1 MGTVLHCTRKLA
13 GKLSDI
19 SAPAPV
25 ETGPLGS
32 WHANLYTIDRRNCVL
47 FCHDATRYT
56 VFIPGLRKAQFAEL
70 GRWFKEAFLASLAYM
85 GLADH
90 RVRRAELALSA
101 VRFDTNTNRS
111 VLGSLNQMKFMLDG
125 RVAEVED
132 VMLLNPLSVTRW
144 LCHYPV
150 NIKGEKGFWM
160 ADEAMRE
167 RVEAL

>member
-1 MGTVLHCTRKLA
+1 LIIHCTQKLA
-13 GKLSDI
+13 KKLPDVSKEAHI
-19 SAPAPV
+19 EAS
-25 ETGPLGS
+25 PLGS

-56 VFIPGLRKAQFAEL
+56 VFIPGLRKAEFVAH
-70 GRWFKEAFLASLAYM
+70 GRWLKEAFLASLAYLGM
-85 GLADH
+85 EDDPVH
-90 RVRRAELALSA
+90 RAELALGA
-101 VRFDTNTNRS
+101 VQFDTSTNRS
-111 VLGSLNQMKFMLDG
+111 VLGSLNQMKFMLDA

-160 ADEAMRE
+160 ADKAMME